1 MPDRCSRRAAH
12 IAPGGQV
19 NVLYFSSRFADR
31 IVMKPTPSIRFAA
44 VAAAA
49 LVLAGPLELRAQTGL
64 PAAKGTLKV
73 QPRPSA
79 TSTVPAGVDTG
90 APGSSNSVPLGTPT
104 TPAND
109 AERNDMRKASA
120 AARAAARR
128 RATPAAPEA
137 AASASLG
144 AAAEAARVPAA
155 QSNGGS
161 PAGAAA
167 ARKVSPAPSPTPS
180 RPAR

>member
-12 IAPGGQV
+12 IAPGGQA

-44 VAAAA
+44 VVAAA

-137 AASASLG
+137 ASASLG

>member
-1 MPDRCSRRAAH
+1 VHRRAAH
-12 IAPGGQV
+12 IAPGGQA

>member
-1 MPDRCSRRAAH
+1 
-12 IAPGGQV
+12 
-19 NVLYFSSRFADR
+19 
-31 IVMKPTPSIRFAA
+31 MKPTCPTPIAA
-44 VAAAA
+44 VVAAFFLVAA
-49 LVLAGPLELRAQTGL
+49 PLAAQSQTGL

-120 AARAAARR
+120 
-128 RATPAAPEA
+128 
-137 AASASLG
+137 G
-144 AAAEAARVPAA
+144 
-155 QSNGGS
+155 
-161 PAGAAA
+161 
-167 ARKVSPAPSPTPS
+167 
-180 RPAR
+180 

>member
-1 MPDRCSRRAAH
+1 
-12 IAPGGQV
+12 
-19 NVLYFSSRFADR
+19 
-31 IVMKPTPSIRFAA
+31 MKPICPTPIAA
-44 VAAAA
+44 VVAAVFLFAVPLAA
-49 LVLAGPLELRAQTGL
+49 QSQTGL
-64 PAAKGTLKV
+64 PAAKGTPKV

-128 RATPAAPEA
+128 RATAAPA
-137 AASASLG
+137 PAASASLD
-144 AAAEAARVPAA
+144 AAAEAARAPQAG
-155 QSNGGS
+155 QSSGGS
-161 PAGAAA
+161 PTGPSAAPA
-167 ARKVSPAPSPTPS
+167 KRLNPAPSPTPS
-180 RPAR
+180 RPVR

>member
-1 MPDRCSRRAAH
+1 
-12 IAPGGQV
+12 
-19 NVLYFSSRFADR
+19 
-31 IVMKPTPSIRFAA
+31 MKPICPTPIAAVVAAVFVLAAPFAA
-44 VAAAA
+44 QS
-49 LVLAGPLELRAQTGL
+49 QTGL

-128 RATPAAPEA
+128 RATPAAPA
-137 AASASLG
+137 PAASASMD
-144 AAAEAARVPAA
+144 AAAEAARAPAVV
-155 QSNGGS
+155 QSTGGS
-161 PAGAAA
+161 PAGSSTAPV
-167 ARKVSPAPSPTPS
+167 KKLSPAPSPTPS